1 MQAGPKPQ
9 VLFVYYS
16 YTQQTKKLVDAMA
29 EVLRARGADV
39 ELAAIE
45 FLDERYAK
53 RFTTFPMPHPFREV
67 LGMIPA
73 EFLRRPGKI
82 RIPDVV
88 TQHEYDLVCIGAP
101 TWWLSTNVPIKA
113 FLESDTA
120 GKVLN
125 GKSFAGV
132 VACRRYWKHNLKTVR
147 RRGTKAGGEYIDGTH
162 FRYQGGQVRSL
173 LSLISYLGS
182 GQYREKYL
190 GVKIPPTNLV
200 DDQLDQVRKFA
211 GTLADHLDASGSPVS
226 SV

>member
-1 MQAGPKPQ
+1 VAEPSKPQ
-9 VLFVYYS
+9 MLFVYYS
-16 YTQQTKKLVDAMA
+16 YTQQTKKLVEAMA

-53 RFTTFPMPHPFREV
+53 RFATFPMPHPFLEV

-88 TQHEYDLVCIGAP
+88 TQREYDLVCIGAP

-113 FLESDTA
+113 FLESETA
-120 GKVLN
+120 ATVLK
-125 GKSFAGV
+125 GTRFAGV

-147 RRGTKAGGEYIDGTH
+147 RRGTKAGGEYIDGIH

-182 GQYREKYL
+182 GVNRHKYL

-200 DDQLDQVRKFA
+200 DDQLGQVREFA
-211 GTLADHLDASGSPVS
+211 GKLADQLLAAAQPASSA
-226 SV
+226 